1 MHIIDNMENITILKL
16 EDVSYENSFC
26 NGFLR
31 IRQIIKNKITTI
43 SGPNGC
49 GKSTLSK
56 YLKKEK
62 TEKLV
67 LLESEINKNKT
78 LSVLDVIKKYSKKEE
93 NYIFQKI
100 DSFKKII
107 DIEKYLEYNFSKINN
122 SYKQIV
128 LLFSSMIS
136 DYELIILDNNLIYID
151 NYNKNKLLKYIKK
164 VSKESK
170 KTIINITNDNE
181 EMMIS
186 DYIILIKN
194 NEIILNCSIKKA
206 MIDER
211 KFRDCNLE
219 LPFMASLSLKL
230 KYYNMIDTVY
240 LDMNKLVNKIWK

>member
-1 MHIIDNMENITILKL
+1 MCGGNMDKYYKFKNIKYKYGENVIFDNLDLIIN
-16 EDVSYENSFC
+16 
-26 NGFLR
+26 
-31 IRQIIKNKITTI
+31 KNKITTI

-100 DSFKKII
+100 DSFKKTI
-107 DIEKYLEYNFSKINN
+107 DIEKYLGYNFSKINN

-194 NEIILNCSIKKA
+194 NEIILNCSMKKA
-206 MIDER
+206 MIEER